1 MPAPIP
7 SYVTLDSVSAA
18 APDGRVLFEN
28 LNLSVGAERVGL
40 VGRNGAGKSTL
51 LALIAGARAP
61 LAGTIARAGTIGVLD
76 QTPDLPDGAI
86 LADRLGVGEAWRRLS
101 RIEAGQ
107 GDDTDF
113 AEADWS
119 LPSRLEEVLA
129 QVGLSG
135 LDPDRPAAAL
145 SGGQQTRAGLAAL
158 LLAAPDLILLDEPTN
173 HLDAGARD
181 LVGEVLARWKGG
193 AIVASHDR
201 ALLRGMDRIVEISS
215 LGAASYGG
223 GYDLYAERKAAE
235 VEAAGRA
242 LDSAERDERRAAR
255 EAQAAV
261 ERKARRDAAGKRFAA
276 RGSEPKILLGARAER
291 AENTGGKE
299 RRLADRLQAGAREAV
314 ETAQA
319 RVERARTLG
328 FDLPPTGL
336 PVGKLV
342 LAMEDV
348 AFAWPD
354 RAPVLAGV
362 NLRIAGPE
370 RVAVRGPNGAGKST
384 LLNLAAGVLTPTSG
398 TVTRGVPAVML
409 DQSLAILGDDETL
422 LAAFLRLHPSADRNL
437 AQAALAR
444 FLFRNSAADRLAG
457 SLSGGER
464 LRAALACV
472 LAGPT
477 PPQLLILDEPT
488 NHLDLDSV
496 AAVEAALSGY
506 DGALLVVS
514 HDEDFLAGIGV
525 ERAVGL

>member
-1 MPAPIP
+1 MSAPIP
-7 SYVTLDSVSAA
+7 AYVTLDCVSAA

-28 LNLSVGAERVGL
+28 LSLSVGAERVGL

-51 LALIAGARAP
+51 LALVVGARPP
-61 LAGTIARAGTIGVLD
+61 LSGTIARAGSIGVLD
-76 QTPDLPDGAI
+76 QTPDLAPDAL
-86 LADRLGVGEAWRRLS
+86 LADRLGVGDAWRRLS
-101 RIEAGQ
+101 HIEAGL
-107 GDDTDF
+107 GDDADF
-113 AEADWS
+113 SEADWT
-119 LPSRLEEVLA
+119 LPARLDEALA
-129 QVGLSG
+129 QVGLTG

-158 LLAAPDLILLDEPTN
+158 LLAGPDLILLDEPTN
-173 HLDAGARD
+173 HLDARARD

-201 ALLRGMDRIVEISS
+201 TLLRGMDRIVEISS

-223 GYDLYAERKAAE
+223 GYDLYAARKAAE

-255 EAQAAV
+255 EAQAAL

-276 RGSEPKILLGARAER
+276 KGSEPKILLGARAER

-314 ETAQA
+314 ETAEA

-336 PVGKLV
+336 PTGRLV

-354 RAPVLAGV
+354 RPPVLEGV
-362 NLRIAGPE
+362 SLRLAGPE
-370 RVAVRGPNGAGKST
+370 RVAVGGPNGAGKST
-384 LLNLAAGVLTPTSG
+384 LLNLAAGVLAPTAG
-398 TVTRGVPAVML
+398 TITRGVPAVML
-409 DQSLAILGDDETL
+409 DQSLAILRDGETL
-422 LAAFLRLHPSADRNL
+422 REAFQRLHPAADRNA

-444 FLFRNSAADRLAG
+444 FLFRNSAADRPAG

-496 AAVEAALSGY
+496 AAVEAALAGY

-514 HDEDFLAGIGV
+514 HDPDFLAGIGV
-525 ERAVGL
+525 ERAVEL